1 MKEKGEYTKKKQKGA
16 TDTTESEPEVE
27 EDPLGLVQPSD
38 QQDDDYRPS
47 QPSQERE
54 NRRPPKQCKMG
65 GTNLQ
70 ANWLSG

>member
-38 QQDDDYRPS
+38 QQDDDYRPG
-47 QPSQERE
+47 QPVGKERTADRQSSARWVE
-54 NRRPPKQCKMG
+54 PTCKLTG
-65 GTNLQ
+65 
-70 ANWLSG
+70 